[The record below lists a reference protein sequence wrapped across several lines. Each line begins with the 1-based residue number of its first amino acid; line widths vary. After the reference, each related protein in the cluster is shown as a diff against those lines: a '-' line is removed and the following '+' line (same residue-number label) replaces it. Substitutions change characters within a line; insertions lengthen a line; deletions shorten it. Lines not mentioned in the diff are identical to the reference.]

1 MIHRKLIVAS
11 LALGALVTAS
21 LRADEVEYFDQNGV
35 RYQKIRQV
43 TQKPISETRYES
55 RQYTTYQPRYTTD
68 LQESVRTYQVP
79 VTEQQWVPGY
89 QRTLNIFA
97 PPVLS
102 YRLVPVTRWETR
114 TETVRVPITRQ
125 DYVAQQRVEQ
135 IPITTQRLAQET
147 HEHVIPIGPSGSGAP
162 LVANSNSASGGTRL
176 DNSQPASSN
185 NEGVWNGVGR

>member
-1 MIHRKLIVAS
+1 MIHTKLIAAS
-11 LALGALVTAS
+11 LACGVLLAS
-21 LRADEVEYFDQNGV
+21 SLCADEVEYFDQNGI

-68 LQESVRTYQVP
+68 YHDSVRTYQVP

-114 TETVRVPITRQ
+114 TETVRVPVTRQ

-147 HEHVIPIGPSGSGAP
+147 HEHVIAIGPSGNGAP
-162 LVANSNSASGGTRL
+162 LVANSNSAMGGTSTPAPSSGDNVWKGGL
-176 DNSQPASSN
+176 D
-185 NEGVWNGVGR
+185 R